1 EKCHKKS
8 LQEIILTHSLSERGK
23 TTYSDLGYY
32 LLGEIIQVL
41 DRCSLEESFQT
52 YLFQPMNLQHTSF
65 TVSDFA
71 QAVPTEITKQRGVI
85 QGVVHDSKAYQLK
98 APIGSAGL
106 FATLPDLLTFVQCFM
121 NNRYPSGKPLFSE
134 KMFDALWSMNQGGR
148 TFGWEVKKTQA
159 GAGYLYHTGFTGT
172 AIGMKKETKEAL
184 ILLTNRIHP
193 TREERGFLKARTKIY
208 QQYF

>member
-1 EKCHKKS
+1 MSQKS

-85 QGVVHDSKAYQLK
+85 QGWSTIRK
-98 APIGSAGL
+98 PI
-106 FATLPDLLTFVQCFM
+106 
-121 NNRYPSGKPLFSE
+121 N
-134 KMFDALWSMNQGGR
+134 
-148 TFGWEVKKTQA
+148 
-159 GAGYLYHTGFTGT
+159 
-172 AIGMKKETKEAL
+172 
-184 ILLTNRIHP
+184 
-193 TREERGFLKARTKIY
+193 
-208 QQYF
+208 